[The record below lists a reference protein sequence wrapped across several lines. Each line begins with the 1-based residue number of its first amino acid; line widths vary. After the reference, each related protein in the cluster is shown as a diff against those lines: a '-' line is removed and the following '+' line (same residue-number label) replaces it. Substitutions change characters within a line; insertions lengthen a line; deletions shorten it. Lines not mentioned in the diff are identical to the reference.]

1 MPDLEFA
8 EDDTRAPGR
17 PVPMPRLDH
26 GRPTG
31 IGRWIR
37 LPSTAVP
44 WPDPFR
50 FSGSVGLG
58 GDNFR
63 DDVIRAQVLLGNSGD
78 YDLAALGA
86 PTGWPGG
93 ELWRGI
99 RKYQKRKGLTVDGI
113 LQPMGPEGIGEDG
126 IGETLFALQND
137 LGNSF
142 TGRRVP
148 TAEEVDRHYEE
159 PDGSDRGAALS
170 EIAVRNEGGAPPQY
184 PLGTVSDA
192 DFSSQPEWRDG
203 AQVAQVTPYWVPPR
217 PVPPPGV
224 TYGTPQSP
232 YPHEDPTVKAAGR
245 QLQRMVNTAINNAS
259 GKLSDMYD
267 TAQAAW
273 TEGKSRDP
281 RLSDADRAAFT
292 NMPGDIPLPP
302 SRPISD
308 ADQAATKTPPLV
320 PPKVD
325 DRLEGRP
332 AEEQEAYVEKL
343 IPPEMKE
350 WIEGLEPFDQ
360 ELARELLIVFNKTTG
375 GRRGDEATRTGNAEL
390 VKAIMEDLKQQRPEI
405 GAYAEHVHGAR
416 RPDEKN
422 ELGYAEVAEEYI
434 KGRDSGGPV
443 GATWPDFTIKYARQL
458 ASGMVEEYL
467 RVFSGQPLKRDPT
480 TGVKSERDQIV
491 RSEYNQ
497 PGQLNEF
504 APKLRPDQA
513 QGQVSTE
520 KLEEYRQMARELAE
534 RVGLKWERHLKDK
547 GSL

>member
-1 MPDLEFA
+1 MSDLEFA
-8 EDDTRAPGR
+8 EDDSQLPGR

-26 GRPTG
+26 GPPTG
-31 IGRWIR
+31 IGRRIL

-78 YDLAALGA
+78 YDLASLGA

-113 LQPMGPEGIGEDG
+113 LQPMGPEGVGEDG

-137 LGNSF
+137 LGDAF

-159 PDGSDRGAALS
+159 PDGSDRGAAPS
-170 EIAVRNEGGAPPQY
+170 EIAVRNEGAAPPQY

-192 DFSSQPEWRDG
+192 DFPAQPEWRDG
-203 AQVAQVTPYWVPPR
+203 AQVAQAVPYAPPQLM
-217 PVPPPGV
+217 PPPSA

-245 QLQRMVNTAINNAS
+245 QLQRLWNNAIDNA
-259 GKLSDMYD
+259 GANAARWYE
-267 TAQAAW
+267 AGRAAW

-292 NMPGDIPLPP
+292 NVPGDIPLPP

-308 ADQAATKTPPLV
+308 ADQAATRTPPLV

-360 ELARELLIVFNKTTG
+360 ELARELLLVFNNKG
-375 GRRGDEATRTGNAEL
+375 GRRGDEATRLGNAEL

-405 GAYAEHVHGAR
+405 GAYAEHVRGAR

-422 ELGYAEVAEEYI
+422 ELGYAEVPEEYI